1 MKKKIESIIA
11 KLEQI
16 PVSGM
21 GAILMG
27 DSLKELFLL
36 KEIAPEEKQEEDE
49 DAVH

>member
-1 MKKKIESIIA
+1 MKEKIESIIA

-36 KEIAPEEKQEEDE
+36 KEIAPEDEQEDE

>member
-1 MKKKIESIIA
+1 MKEKIESIIA

-36 KEIAPEEKQEEDE
+36 KEIAPEEEQEDE